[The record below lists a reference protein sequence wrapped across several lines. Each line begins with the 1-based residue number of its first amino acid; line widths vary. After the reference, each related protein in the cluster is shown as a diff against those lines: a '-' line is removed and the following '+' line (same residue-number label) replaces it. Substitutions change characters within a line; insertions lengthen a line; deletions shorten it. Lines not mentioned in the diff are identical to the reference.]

1 MPLHAIG
8 LNHQSA
14 PIALRERVAF
24 AGERLQAAL
33 AGLKAQPGVQEI
45 AVLSTCNRTE
55 VYAVTEDTHSP
66 VADWLATH
74 AAGSSD
80 LHAYLYAHGDADA
93 ARHLFRVAT
102 GLDSMVL
109 GEPQILGQVKQCWSE
124 AKTAGTLG
132 PHLDRLFQHAFA
144 TAKRARSET
153 AVGNNSVSVAATA
166 VRLARDTFMRPQD
179 ACIALVGAGET
190 IELVARHLSTLNPKA
205 LIFANRTVSHAQNLA
220 RQYGGVAVPL
230 EELPRH
236 LDAADIVFTA
246 TASQHPIILRT
257 HVADA
262 LKARRQRPMLLM
274 DLAVPRDVAND
285 VAQLKDAFVYSVD
298 DLHRVVEENVQ
309 TRREAA
315 AAADAIIDL
324 QVDRYMEMLTLNAH
338 GKEAVRK
345 LRAHGERAR
354 ADAVARAKA
363 QLAAGHSSEAVIE
376 QLAHALTNKLMHA
389 PTAAIRQAA
398 VQGDADLVR
407 AADILFPLEDT
418 SDVAGPAPQT

>member
-1 MPLHAIG
+1 MALHAIG

-24 AGERLQAAL
+24 AGERLGTAL
-33 AGLKAQPGVQEI
+33 LALKAQPGVVEI

-55 VYAVTEDTHSP
+55 VYAITETAESP

-74 AAGSSD
+74 VAGSSD
-80 LHAYLYAHGDADA
+80 LHAYLYSHSEADA

-109 GEPQILGQVKQCWSE
+109 GEPQILGQVKECWSH
-124 AKTAGTLG
+124 AKSAGTLG

-166 VRLARDTFMRPQD
+166 VKLSRETFARPQD
-179 ACIALVGAGET
+179 ANILLIGAGET
-190 IELVARHLSTLNPKA
+190 IELVARHLSAANPKS
-205 LIFANRTVSHAQNLA
+205 LMFANRTLAHAQNLA
-220 RQYGGVAVPL
+220 SQFGGIALPL

-246 TASQHPIILRT
+246 TASQQPILLRT
-257 HVADA
+257 HVEQA
-262 LKARRQRPMLLM
+262 LKARRHRPMLLM
-274 DLAVPRDVAND
+274 DLAVPRDVAED
-285 VAQLKDAFVYSVD
+285 VALLKDAFVYTVD
-298 DLHRVVEENVQ
+298 DLHRVVQENVQ
-309 TRREAA
+309 NRREAA

-324 QVDRYMEMLTLNAH
+324 QVDRYLEILALNAH
-338 GKEAVRK
+338 GKKAVRK
-345 LRAHGERAR
+345 IRAHGERAR
-354 ADAVARAKA
+354 EEAVTRAKA
-363 QLAAGHSSEAVIE
+363 QLAAGHSSEAIIE

-398 VQGDADLVR
+398 IQGDADLVR
-407 AADILFPLEDT
+407 AADLLFP
-418 SDVAGPAPQT
+418 SDEINDAAGPTPQT